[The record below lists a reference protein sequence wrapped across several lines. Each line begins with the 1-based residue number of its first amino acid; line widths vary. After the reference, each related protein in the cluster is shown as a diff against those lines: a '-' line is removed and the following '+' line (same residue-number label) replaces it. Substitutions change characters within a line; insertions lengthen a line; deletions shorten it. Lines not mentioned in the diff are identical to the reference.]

1 MANEITLK
9 IDLQVRNGNLVD
21 TFSIGNQSINQAAVG
36 GPTPGY
42 FTLGTSEEELAFAEL
57 SSKGVCLIQNLD
69 ATNYIEYGFATGGP
83 YGARVPAGQAYVIH
97 LNATSLFM
105 RANTAACKVLVKAYE
120 R

>member
-9 IDLQVRNGNLVD
+9 VELQVRNGSLVD
-21 TFSIGNQSINQAAVG
+21 TFSIGSQAITQTALG

-42 FTLGTSEEELAFAEL
+42 FTLGTAEETLAFGEL
-57 SSKGVCLIQNLD
+57 TNRGVCVIQNLD
-69 ATNYIEYGFATGGP
+69 PTNYIEWGFSTGV
-83 YGARVPAGQAYVIH
+83 YGARVPPGQAYVIH

>member
-1 MANEITLK
+1 MADEITLK
-9 IDLQVRNGNLVD
+9 VELQVRNGNMVD
-21 TFSIGNQSINQAAVG
+21 TFSIGSQSIDQAAVG

-42 FTLGTSEEELAFAEL
+42 FTLGTSEEEVAFAEL
-57 SSKGVCLIQNLD
+57 SSRGVCVIQNLD
-69 ATNYIEYGFATGGP
+69 ATNYIEYGFSTGV